1 MRITLS
7 DGDMNDI
14 RNDGVVEITHPS
26 GFSIYVEVNYDDC
39 QFEYGEYSQPGKGRK
54 SFCINS
60 DDVLRITPR
69 RTHDP
74 SYYHNYP
81 LCPSCGTYMIY
92 NFEHCPKCGQKL
104 DWSEKVGPS

>member
-1 MRITLS
+1 MKITLS
-7 DGDMNDI
+7 DGDMNDVKT
-14 RNDGVVEITHPS
+14 DGFLEIKHPS
-26 GFSIYVEVNYDDC
+26 GFSIYVEVNSEDC
-39 QFEYGEYSQPGKGRK
+39 RFEYGEYSQPGKGRK

-69 RTHDP
+69 RPHDP

-92 NFEHCPKCGQKL
+92 HFEHCPKCGQKL
-104 DWSEKVGPS
+104 DWSEKVGML